1 MQAWVGSGMLVLQ
14 VIWSRY
20 LRWLAFLLKFQSDY
34 FPLLKTSLW
43 NKQWR
48 VWPFKG
54 HMGAQKGHWP
64 SCGKGWYSSGHLI
77 NAAKMKTQCFK
88 QLEMMWITKKKHIH
102 SVRTAQKSSAPSF
115 AAAIWIANSTNVPH
129 GHSCARARRITLLF

>member
-1 MQAWVGSGMLVLQ
+1 MSGKWNVGLTGNLKQ
-14 VIWSRY
+14 VSEVTGLSSQISIR
-20 LRWLAFLLKFQSDY
+20 L